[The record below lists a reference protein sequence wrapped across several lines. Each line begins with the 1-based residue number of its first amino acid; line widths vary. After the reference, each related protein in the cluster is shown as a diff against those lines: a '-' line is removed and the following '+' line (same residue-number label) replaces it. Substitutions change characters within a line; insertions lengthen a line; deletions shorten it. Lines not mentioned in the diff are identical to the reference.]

1 MELWHCTRVGRSELK
16 GSQCKKP
23 SSQYSP
29 GMYEGSQSDCI
40 LLATNG
46 DIKAMYTR
54 WVSKCAHTVH
64 FIYCTKGIRGEGKI
78 VGEQPCPIKYHSLKY
93 IKIRDAPQVKEEL
106 FTNLLGCNFRDKNIR
121 GMLLSTKRSSFIF
134 RKVTASQFKG
144 TVSGDFQAFSY
155 EKNST

>member
-1 MELWHCTRVGRSELK
+1 MHYQQIKQAFGGFST
-16 GSQCKKP
+16 
-23 SSQYSP
+23 
-29 GMYEGSQSDCI
+29 CI
-40 LLATNG
+40 LHIGFKPYIVGLESPNVH
-46 DIKAMYTR
+46 IHFMY
-54 WVSKCAHTVH
+54 
-64 FIYCTKGIRGEGKI
+64 YTKVDRGKGKM